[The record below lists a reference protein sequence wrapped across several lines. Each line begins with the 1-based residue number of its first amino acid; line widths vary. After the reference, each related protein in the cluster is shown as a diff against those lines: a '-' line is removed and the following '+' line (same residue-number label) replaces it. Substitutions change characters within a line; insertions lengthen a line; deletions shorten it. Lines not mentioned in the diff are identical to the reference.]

1 MSWTIY
7 KKNGEERTVTL
18 PLGASSRSGRLA
30 LPELEYNGEW
40 MGETSVTLN
49 VRCAVPVGFEI
60 GDYIVYRGEKF
71 VINYDPT
78 VIKKARRGT
87 YGEGFVYDNVK
98 FVSLGYELTDMR
110 MLDYVLNDNEIH
122 YSSLPKFSFFCET
135 VDDLADRLQVNAD
148 RYCSANGITGAD
160 RWVFVTPSQSRTL
173 TRCGSD
179 SALQAK
185 ARELYA
191 EYFGQPAAT
200 DDEKTNQN
208 VNIDN
213 QSVWDAMKNAKDVF
227 GLNFIQKGRSV
238 VIGAAGLPTMD
249 VFKYG
254 KGNGLYEIERTADS
268 DQQIVTMLMAYGSDK
283 NLPTR
288 YYANLN
294 AVHFMTIGGIE
305 ENGNDGSQDNYLLS
319 HGVCQEEGMFR
330 VRTSVGEGWKATT
343 EVRAE
348 GDSSWTTVDVYC
360 NANRSIRLSIPCA
373 TWQER
378 LGVATRLYFRGN
390 IDGDKWPAENK
401 SYSTS
406 NLPNN
411 MAVNV
416 LMLPGF
422 PNQSLYD
429 WVVSH
434 GGSAVAD
441 EHNGSLAGK
450 AQWHGYTAYFSKEKA
465 HPFIL
470 SKNYPD
476 LGIREATKYF
486 DGSDGDDEIF
496 PTIEN
501 TGKDTIVGADVIQD
515 NGIFADGAEKI
526 PTFKIILPD
535 LGSDFKLDELLQSD
549 TVIAMKNGYCGG
561 REFGVESVKKLS
573 NGTWECTCQRA
584 KDGDL
589 DLYFPYAHGTAGAS
603 LPYQLRTGDKYVLT
617 GIEMTDTYVNAAA
630 VKLLEEALA
639 FLEKNDYTRYTY
651 SPKVDEIFMARQH
664 DGFSSGDTATYGT
677 RSYHDTLKEGDVM
690 VFADEDLNISG
701 SVFIDVLR
709 IKEYGNGQIPTYEVT
724 LRNDKQVGTIQR
736 LQEQVNSLA
745 TGGSITSGGG
755 GGSVNIPQI
764 RQLIQ
769 TYGKEWFLS
778 KTGDDSASGL
788 ITFLKGLQIGAEGAW
803 GYVKEFVQD
812 GVSTVK
818 AWFKNLYADYLE
830 PTVMKVVD
838 KIVGPLSVE
847 GNLFVR
853 KDNEGNGGNVTI
865 DGSVN
870 AQDGNFSGMLTTQ
883 NLTVTGLAHFF
894 ELMIDKLRSSGGAFV
909 FTPADGFSV
918 EDVTSTTYNNVACKR
933 LWWRA
938 TDGETETDNQ
948 WLVGDQAICMSFNL
962 ARKKAGEVMRDVSN
976 KMFWSVVCEKGT
988 AEHDFGED
996 TALGHYI
1003 TIYTGVNSST
1013 PIATDDSGKPLWSG
1027 APYEV
1032 EVGDDIAMLGHR
1044 MQAGEDSTSE
1054 DLKARQSAV
1063 YISAYA
1069 SYDTGDVSHG
1079 IRALQPPLLAFY
1091 KGVDD
1096 FNLALHRGTF
1106 MDAKGSEFKGKFLS
1120 TSSSQEGIDIET
1132 LLSGSEVDIIYGNG
1146 NPNTVSTPHA
1156 AWSDAEKLLRV
1167 DKTLYFDLDLEP
1179 ASEGGR
1185 LWKWTRNTE
1194 GEGYV
1199 WVQVNDI
1206 DSTAALDK
1214 ISDVASDGKL
1224 TGGAEKTRVYLEW
1237 MDAKN
1242 TTLSLLAQAAENG
1255 LKNGSDKNWNYV
1267 YKGTKEDDNEVTCG
1281 EAVGGLE
1288 EAFLWLSKY
1297 LNNKEDFITV
1307 ENPYTIPDGYPS
1319 WISPVVAA
1327 GETEAAI
1334 KKITEL
1340 PTWTEVSP
1348 FAGMTGAQVYRR
1360 LWDDFYAAVVELN
1373 RALNAVQY
1381 KTIDE
1386 MGDDGLIDP
1395 AEKAALRQILNSE
1408 VLHYYEVS
1416 DEIWG
1421 MPNVPLLDENGQP
1434 IGTKKITEADGLL
1447 VGALNKLG
1455 NYLDGEKSVGTPAEN
1470 PTSWDFERL
1479 TWGIQGDYQR
1489 DGLIDPA
1496 EDADPKDST
1505 ATPNRYPLWLQNN
1518 NDTDS
1523 QPVEDKE
1530 WDFWWNKYFAIRA
1543 DVAAYLSRARQY
1555 QIDNIE
1561 VEVSARYETNNTNG
1575 ANPMP
1580 GSPTEKAIKA
1590 GDLWYEAVRLRNPAV
1605 SDPTAANYYVTRDA
1619 NGQPLYNVY
1628 ECHTG
1633 YDTVVTYG
1641 NRFSYWRLVSQAT
1654 YAYFDNDG
1662 TSIKAAVFNSSEFS
1676 LIEQKVNS
1684 VSSTVSAIRNASP
1697 NMLLNGNFTDLQ
1709 SATKPAHFTGYSSLN
1724 TTISQ
1729 ESITDLDG
1737 FSYAAR
1743 VVVSQIGSGYGLAIT
1758 TALQPY
1764 IKTEK
1769 DSTYTLSAWI
1779 KKDSADEALK
1789 ISVRRGGARI
1799 TVGDMSAINGGATAL
1814 TTSWVRYS
1822 VTFDGDD
1829 KAANIYLALVN
1840 SSGSNASGTFYVAG
1854 IQLEKSSSA
1863 SAWQDFGGGLTNLQ
1877 SQINQQADQI
1887 SLAVKVDGVKRSG
1900 LTLNKDGTMEIDA
1913 SKLTISGTMENDVT
1927 INGDVLHIE
1936 NDLDIKGLTTENVTI
1951 VERSH
1956 LTPTIINMGIID
1968 EENDANPV
1976 KIKSV
1981 QVKAVN
1987 TTAGEAGATGLAVG
2001 DDLSQMVVLPF
2012 YDSLVGSGSGW
2023 PSNSDNLISFDT
2035 SHYLRTEALY
2045 GHFLLHTD
2053 TNVDKS
2059 QRRVVQWKQNG
2070 THISITNE
2078 VDYYCQNFKSI
2089 DDSYNDKSNISKY
2102 LLNRSVLVVADPR
2115 IVCEENVKYRVF
2127 PSGTQTIEPYIGSYR
2142 VSDHRGRTSSGN
2154 DVKGHAGCMSCGG
2167 YSARFCI
2174 LLPGQTLKLRSQLMT
2189 LQGHTV
2195 LTWVV
2200 ENPSDFDVMYHDT
2213 TKYLY
2218 MTMGFMKA
2226 GDSDS
2231 SVVGI
2236 YANNIAFDPYN
2247 TPEACKDTI
2256 IGSRACNYYSNNS
2269 EHCLDFS
2276 VV

>member
-179 SALQAK
+179 SALQTK

-208 VNIDN
+208 VNIDD
-213 QSVWDAMKNAKDVF
+213 QSVWDAIKNVKDVF

-294 AVHFMTIGGIE
+294 MTCWSVWHNWQAGDLNYTIIGVPYTSGAFNGQEVEVNGLKGRAVTFVQNGTTYKAFVGDATFLNSGPVTFEDSALLFTDGEALPLSIGDPITFTGGI
-305 ENGNDGSQDNYLLS
+305 N
-319 HGVCQEEGMFR
+319 
-330 VRTSVGEGWKATT
+330 K
-343 EVRAE
+343 
-348 GDSSWTTVDVYC
+348 
-360 NANRSIRLSIPCA
+360 
-373 TWQER
+373 
-378 LGVATRLYFRGN
+378 
-390 IDGDKWPAENK
+390 DKWPSEMR
-401 SYSTS
+401 STS
-406 NLPNN
+406 TANLPNN

-429 WVVSH
+429 WVVSN

-450 AQWHGYTAYFSKEKA
+450 AQWRGHTAYFSKEKA

-501 TGKDTIVGADVIQD
+501 TGKDTIVGADVIED
-515 NGIFADGAEKI
+515 NGIFADGAEI

-535 LGSDFKLDELLQSD
+535 LGSDFDLATLLQSD

-561 REFGVESVKKLS
+561 REFGVESVKQLT
-573 NGTWECTCQRA
+573 NGTWECTCQRD
-584 KDGDL
+584 KDNDL

-603 LPYQLRTGDKYVLT
+603 LPYQLRTDDKYVLT

-630 VKLLEEALA
+630 VKLLEEALT

-677 RSYHDTLKEGDVM
+677 RSYHDTLKEGDMM

-755 GGSVNIPQI
+755 GGGSVNIPQI

-769 TYGKEWFLS
+769 TYGREWFLS
-778 KTGDDSASGL
+778 KIGDDSASGL

-803 GYVKEFVQD
+803 GYVKEFLQD

-847 GNLFVR
+847 GNLFIR
-853 KDNEGNGGNVTI
+853 KDDEGKGGNVTI

-918 EDVTSTTYNNVACKR
+918 EDVTSTTIGGVACKR

-962 ARKKAGEVMRDVSN
+962 ARKKVGEVMRDVSN

-988 AEHDFGED
+988 TEHDFGED

-1044 MQAGEDSTSE
+1044 MQADEDSTSE

-1199 WVQVNDI
+1199 WVQVNDV

-1237 MDAKN
+1237 MDAVKTHRSLWEQKN
-1242 TTLSLLAQAAENG
+1242 ENKANVDWLDDSSTAPTYKEG
-1255 LKNGSDKNWNYV
+1255 ASYYSALFNFDKAFWALGYYLNGKSEYASD
-1267 YKGTKEDDNEVTCG
+1267 
-1281 EAVGGLE
+1281 AVIP
-1288 EAFLWLSKY
+1288 LWLNG
-1297 LNNKEDFITV
+1297 NNLKVT
-1307 ENPYTIPDGYPS
+1307 
-1319 WISPVVAA
+1319 
-1327 GETEAAI
+1327 
-1334 KKITEL
+1334 TEL
-1340 PTWTEVSP
+1340 PPFTESPQGKSEWT
-1348 FAGMTGAQVYRR
+1348 TGPLAYKGVWNDWY
-1360 LWDDFYAAVVELN
+1360 DAVVEMT
-1373 RALNAVQY
+1373 RALNAAQY
-1381 KTIDE
+1381 KAIDE

-1395 AEKAALRQILNSE
+1395 AEKAILRQTFWDE
-1408 VLHYYEVS
+1408 VRRYRNLWIEGKTIASKISGSSAASAITSAISNYEKAVKS
-1416 DEIWG
+1416 
-1421 MPNVPLLDENGQP
+1421 L
-1434 IGTKKITEADGLL
+1434 GT
-1447 VGALNKLG
+1447 
-1455 NYLDGEKSVGTPAEN
+1455 YLDG
-1470 PTSWDFERL
+1470 
-1479 TWGIQGDYQR
+1479 
-1489 DGLIDPA
+1489 
-1496 EDADPKDST
+1496 
-1505 ATPNRYPLWLQNN
+1505 ATPNDNGDGTYDFKDGGADVFTWWVNPSTGVWHGTSNNMTWASLLSGSTISEEMYPLWITLANATKSTIVKDAEWDYFWKVISVTRMALQDAIATGREYQLEHIDVELAQTFWTRFSDTGAASSSSNTTPELMPGESGTQFKKGDQWN
-1518 NDTDS
+1518 EEVSLLNPATGNRHTTDS
-1523 QPVEDKE
+1523 DGK
-1530 WDFWWNKYFAIRA
+1530 K
-1543 DVAAYLSRARQY
+1543 
-1555 QIDNIE
+1555 
-1561 VEVSARYETNNTNG
+1561 
-1575 ANPMP
+1575 
-1580 GSPTEKAIKA
+1580 
-1590 GDLWYEAVRLRNPAV
+1590 
-1605 SDPTAANYYVTRDA
+1605 
-1619 NGQPLYNVY
+1619 LYNVY
-1628 ECHTG
+1628 ICTEEYAYGDVSYANLSG
-1633 YDTVVTYG
+1633 Y
-1641 NRFSYWRLVSQAT
+1641 WQLVSKPTLAT
-1654 YAYFDNDG
+1654 LDNDG
-1662 TSIKAAVFNSSEFS
+1662 SSIKAAVFNSSEFS
-1676 LIEQKVNS
+1676 LIEQKVDS
-1684 VSSTVSAIRNASP
+1684 VSSTVSKTKGTKNLIVNSDYADGTSRFASI
-1697 NMLLNGNFTDLQ
+1697 
-1709 SATKPAHFTGYSSLN
+1709 SAP
-1724 TTISQ
+1724 
-1729 ESITDLDG
+1729 
-1737 FSYAAR
+1737 
-1743 VVVSQIGSGYGLAIT
+1743 GYGATFSIPSDATPPTDIPRVMQVQVTGASGGGVQLT
-1758 TALQPY
+1758 SSSDMQPNLTL
-1764 IKTEK
+1764 KNGQK
-1769 DSTYTLSAWI
+1769 YTLSFYAKVI
-1779 KKDSADEALK
+1779 TASATPT
-1789 ISVRRGGARI
+1789 VRVLR
-1799 TVGDMSAINGGATAL
+1799 L
-1814 TTSWVRYS
+1814 TTTLLAAVELTSEWKRYS
-1822 VTFDGDD
+1822 MTFTGDGLSRFFRIVF
-1829 KAANIYLALVN
+1829 AANTTVQLAGL
-1840 SSGSNASGTFYVAG
+1840 
-1854 IQLEKSSSA
+1854 QLEEGSQA
-1863 SAWQDFGGGLTNLQ
+1863 TLWQPYDTSFLNLQ
-1877 SQINQQADQI
+1877 SQINQQADAI
-1887 SLAVKVDGVKRSG
+1887 SLAVKVNEDTKCGLFLEYDEQTGEGTTTLKGDQVIIDGDLDVKG
-1900 LTLNKDGTMEIDA
+1900 L
-1913 SKLTISGTMENDVT
+1913 
-1927 INGDVLHIE
+1927 IE
-1936 NDLDIKGLTTENVTI
+1936 NSSQVIT
-1951 VERSH
+1951 H
-1956 LTPTIINMGIID
+1956 
-1968 EENDANPV
+1968 NDAYTEDEDTKEWTGGFVHDGNDFSDWMVVPIDLV
-1976 KIKSV
+1976 NVKSV
-1981 QVKAVN
+1981 VVKGMSGGLYEANDPTTNGVN
-1987 TTAGEAGATGLAVG
+1987 TLPI
-2001 DDLSQMVVLPF
+2001 VVLPG
-2012 YDSLVGSGSGW
+2012 YDKIIVNGMNSKYPWTALRRSGIQISIVNEFHYYYREWAKSLGSSTQTAAGKAELGKRW
-2023 PSNSDNLISFDT
+2023 NGAILVVSDPRLLRYDNYYRNGEISTLIS
-2035 SHYLRTEALY
+2035 
-2045 GHFLLHTD
+2045 
-2053 TNVDKS
+2053 
-2059 QRRVVQWKQNG
+2059 
-2070 THISITNE
+2070 
-2078 VDYYCQNFKSI
+2078 
-2089 DDSYNDKSNISKY
+2089 
-2102 LLNRSVLVVADPR
+2102 
-2115 IVCEENVKYRVF
+2115 
-2127 PSGTQTIEPYIGSYR
+2127 PSGYYDDNHVPNSF
-2142 VSDHRGRTSSGN
+2142 VL
-2154 DVKGHAGCMSCGG
+2154 KG
-2167 YSARFCI
+2167 
-2174 LLPGQTLKLRSQLMT
+2174 LLGKIIAVMPGQTLSLVSHVESRGDNSTNKALLWHVQNASEFDAIAGKMKVCVDDSDTNVFTCNFSTGANVYANMNLFAPSSISFNNSSMLCINLR
-2189 LQGHTV
+2189 
-2195 LTWVV
+2195 V
-2200 ENPSDFDVMYHDT
+2200 ENGKWPYRLVISQNE
-2213 TKYLY
+2213 
-2218 MTMGFMKA
+2218 GE
-2226 GDSDS
+2226 
-2231 SVVGI
+2231 
-2236 YANNIAFDPYN
+2236 YN
-2247 TPEACKDTI
+2247 T
-2256 IGSRACNYYSNNS
+2256 
-2269 EHCLDFS
+2269 
-2276 VV
+2276 

>member
-173 TRCGSD
+173 ARCGSD

-213 QSVWDAMKNAKDVF
+213 QSVWDAMKNVKDVF

-343 EVRAE
+343 EVRVE

-373 TWQER
+373 TWQDR

-515 NGIFADGAEKI
+515 NGIFADGAEI

-535 LGSDFKLDELLQSD
+535 LGSDFDLATLLQSD

-561 REFGVESVKKLS
+561 REFGVESVKQLS

-630 VKLLEEALA
+630 VKLLEEALT

-755 GGSVNIPQI
+755 GGGSANIPQI

-853 KDNEGNGGNVTI
+853 KDNEGNGGNVTA

-918 EDVTSTTYNNVACKR
+918 EDVTSATYNNVACKR

-938 TDGETETDNQ
+938 TDGETETSNQ
-948 WLVGDQAICMSFNL
+948 WLIGDQAICMSFNL
-962 ARKKAGEVMRDVSN
+962 ARKKAGEVMRNVSN

-988 AEHDFGED
+988 TEHDFGED

-1013 PIATDDSGKPLWSG
+1013 PIATDDSDKPLWSG

-1044 MQAGEDSTSE
+1044 MQADEDSTSE

-1185 LWKWTRNTE
+1185 LWKWTCNTK

-1199 WVQVNDI
+1199 WVQVNDV

-1214 ISDVASDGKL
+1214 IADVASDGKL

-1267 YKGTKEDDNEVTCG
+1267 YKGTKEEQNEVTCG
-1281 EAVGGLE
+1281 EAVDGLE
-1288 EAFLWLSKY
+1288 DAFKWLSKY
-1297 LNNKEDFITV
+1297 LNNKENFITV

-1334 KKITEL
+1334 KKTTEL

-1381 KTIDE
+1381 KAIDE

-1496 EDADPKDST
+1496 EDADPKDSA

-1555 QIDNIE
+1555 QIEHVD
-1561 VEVSARYETNNTNG
+1561 VELSCAYYTDSKTTNTVPNNTHTSTNRW
-1575 ANPMP
+1575 P
-1580 GSPTEKAIKA
+1580 KV
-1590 GDLWYEAVRLRNPAV
+1590 GDMWYEAIALTNP
-1605 SDPTAANYYVTRDA
+1605 VTGTSVTT
-1619 NGQPLYNVY
+1619 NSEGEPLYRVY
-1628 ECHTG
+1628 TCI
-1633 YDTVVTYG
+1633 
-1641 NRFSYWRLVSQAT
+1641 QA
-1654 YAYFDNDG
+1654 Y
-1662 TSIKAAVFNSSEFS
+1662 TSEIQYSDKAAYWKLLDEPVVAISSTDIGRIYTTVFNSSEFS
-1676 LIEQKVNS
+1676 LIEQKVDS

-1743 VVVSQIGSGYGLAIT
+1743 VVVSQFGNGYGLSIAT
-1758 TALQPY
+1758 TLQPY

-1769 DSTYTLSAWI
+1769 GSTYTLSAWI
-1779 KKDSADEALK
+1779 KKDSVDAALK

-1840 SSGSNASGTFYVAG
+1840 SAGSNATGTFYVAG
-1854 IQLEKSSSA
+1854 IQLEKSSAA
-1863 SAWQDFGGGLTNLQ
+1863 STWQDFGGGLTNLQ
-1877 SQINQQADQI
+1877 SQINQQAERI
-1887 SLAVKVDGVKRSG
+1887 SLAVY
-1900 LTLNKDGTMEIDA
+1900 KDEAKKAGIDIEYDA
-1913 SKLTISGTMENDVT
+1913 STKSGTVT
-1927 INGDVLHIE
+1927 IDGDKTII
-1936 NDLDIKGLTTENVTI
+1936 NSDLDIKGLTTENVTI

-1956 LTPTIINMGIID
+1956 YPTVINMGIVD
-1968 EENDANPV
+1968 EDKDSDPV

-1981 QVKAVN
+1981 QVKADGAIPEHGLN
-1987 TTAGEAGATGLAVG
+1987 TCHIVA
-2001 DDLSQMVVLPF
+2001 LPF
-2012 YDSLVGSGSGW
+2012 YDSIVGMGTTTSPGSDW
-2023 PSNSDNLISFDT
+2023 SKSNPPVSCDISYDADSPLYRSFLIYSNSNKPDSM
-2035 SHYLRTEALY
+2035 
-2045 GHFLLHTD
+2045 
-2053 TNVDKS
+2053 
-2059 QRRVVQWKQNG
+2059 RRIVPWTKNG
-2070 THISITNE
+2070 TRLTITNE
-2078 VDYYCQNFKSI
+2078 VDRYCLNWRSLGT
-2089 DDSYNDKSNISKY
+2089 DDGENVDW
-2102 LLNRSVLVVADPR
+2102 LLTKGVLVCADAR
-2115 IVCEENVKYRVF
+2115 ILAESNLSTDYATPFIGGYGQVTNMRG
-2127 PSGTQTIEPYIGSYR
+2127 SAATGISTI
-2142 VSDHRGRTSSGN
+2142 N
-2154 DVKGHAGCMSCGG
+2154 QAGFFSCGG
-2167 YSARFCI
+2167 YKSRFI
-2174 LLPGQTLKLRSQLMT
+2174 LILPGQTLQLRSQIIKMDSDI
-2189 LQGHTV
+2189 QGV
-2195 LTWVV
+2195 DRELLVWVV
-2200 ENPSDFDVMYHDT
+2200 ENPSEFYASARNNTIEFMFSFSIPQH
-2213 TKYLY
+2213 TKDADRVGLLAP
-2218 MTMGFMKA
+2218 T
-2226 GDSDS
+2226 
-2231 SVVGI
+2231 VVF
-2236 YANNIAFDPYN
+2236 NPYN
-2247 TPEACKDTI
+2247 TQEANTETI
-2256 IGSRACNYYSNNS
+2256 LAPSLLRYRNCIGLHFDLYNDGYGTTI
-2269 EHCLDFS
+2269 LKT
-2276 VV
+2276 

>member
-18 PLGASSRSGRLA
+18 PQGASSRSGRLA

-160 RWVFVTPSQSRTL
+160 RWVFVTPSQPRTL

-191 EYFGQPAAT
+191 EYFGVPAAT

-515 NGIFADGAEKI
+515 NGIFADGAEI

-535 LGSDFKLDELLQSD
+535 LGSDFDLATLLQSD

-755 GGSVNIPQI
+755 GGGSVNIPQI

-853 KDNEGNGGNVTI
+853 KDNEGNGGNVTV

-988 AEHDFGED
+988 TEHDFGED

-1013 PIATDDSGKPLWSG
+1013 PIATDNSGKPLWSG

-1044 MQAGEDSTSE
+1044 MQADEDSTSE

-1106 MDAKGSEFKGKFLS
+1106 MDAKGSEFKGRFLS

-1199 WVQVNDI
+1199 WVQVNDV

-1224 TGGAEKTRVYLEW
+1224 TGGGEKMRVYLEW
-1237 MDAKN
+1237 MDARKTYDSLWGQMQEHNKTGDWTNPNSSLTYKTGVTFYTACNNFN
-1242 TTLSLLAQAAENG
+1242 TAFFALA
-1255 LKNGSDKNWNYV
+1255 
-1267 YKGTKEDDNEVTCG
+1267 T
-1281 EAVGGLE
+1281 
-1288 EAFLWLSKY
+1288 Y
-1297 LNNKEDFITV
+1297 LNNKTDWTFGNSVPAWINPDNATMGLKVTTVLPAWLDTEQPSGKAAWTTGALAYRGVWADF
-1307 ENPYTIPDGYPS
+1307 Y
-1319 WISPVVAA
+1319 
-1327 GETEAAI
+1327 EAAA
-1334 KKITEL
+1334 EM
-1340 PTWTEVSP
+1340 
-1348 FAGMTGAQVYRR
+1348 A
-1360 LWDDFYAAVVELN
+1360 
-1373 RALNAVQY
+1373 RALNAWQY
-1381 KTIDE
+1381 KEIDE

-1395 AEKAALRQILNSE
+1395 AEKAALRQLFNEE
-1408 VLHYYEVS
+1408 VIAYWKHS
-1416 DEIWG
+1416 DQSAGLESHLPQEEIQKLW
-1421 MPNVPLLDENGQP
+1421 D
-1434 IGTKKITEADGLL
+1434 ADGNMQS
-1447 VGALNKLG
+1447 AFNQLG
-1455 NYLDGEKSVGTPAEN
+1455 SYLSGKAATERTPGEGDWYIAQPLPWSIAASMRNGLQDPSESGTAPAN
-1470 PTSWDFERL
+1470 
-1479 TWGIQGDYQR
+1479 I
-1489 DGLIDPA
+1489 
-1496 EDADPKDST
+1496 
-1505 ATPNRYPLWLQNN
+1505 YPLWLQKL
-1518 NDTDS
+1518 NDTESTVVQDD
-1523 QPVEDKE
+1523 V
-1530 WDFWWNKYFAIRA
+1530 WDYFWAQFTRAKQAHIDAIE
-1543 DVAAYLSRARQY
+1543 AAKQY
-1555 QIDNIE
+1555 QIEHVD
-1561 VEVSARYETNNTNG
+1561 VELSCAYYTDSKTTNTVPNNTHTSTKRW
-1575 ANPMP
+1575 P
-1580 GSPTEKAIKA
+1580 KI
-1590 GDLWYEAVRLRNPAV
+1590 GDMWYEAIALTNP
-1605 SDPTAANYYVTRDA
+1605 VTGTSVTT
-1619 NGQPLYNVY
+1619 NSEGEPLYRVY
-1628 ECHTG
+1628 TCIQAYTSEIQ
-1633 YDTVVTYG
+1633 YSD
-1641 NRFSYWRLVSQAT
+1641 RAT
-1654 YAYFDNDG
+1654 YWKLLDEPVVAISSTDIDRIY
-1662 TSIKAAVFNSSEFS
+1662 TTVFNSSEFS
-1676 LIEQKVNS
+1676 LIEQKVDS

-1709 SATKPAHFTGYSSLN
+1709 SATKPAHFTGYSSAN
-1724 TTISQ
+1724 TTISRVA
-1729 ESITDLDG
+1729 ITDLDG
-1737 FSYAAR
+1737 FSYAAC
-1743 VVVSQIGSGYGLAIT
+1743 VIVNKKGIGYGLSIPT
-1758 TALQPY
+1758 TLQPY

-1769 DSTYTLSAWI
+1769 DSKYTLSAWM
-1779 KKDSADEALK
+1779 KKDAATELKVSA
-1789 ISVRRGGARI
+1789 RRGGASVAYNIGGGSI
-1799 TVGDMSAINGGATAL
+1799 TL
-1814 TTSWVRYS
+1814 TESWVRYTF
-1822 VTFDGDD
+1822 TFDGDG
-1829 KAANIYLALVN
+1829 KASYIYLSLLD
-1840 SSGSNASGTFYVAG
+1840 SSGSTTTGTFYVAG

-1863 SAWQDFGGGLTNLQ
+1863 STWQDFGGSLTNLQ
-1877 SQINQQADQI
+1877 SQINQQAYQI
-1887 SLAVKVDGVKRSG
+1887 SLAVKADGVKRSG
-1900 LTLNKDGTMEIDA
+1900 LTLKSDGTMEIDA
-1913 SKLTISGTMENDVT
+1913 SKLTVSGTMENDVT

-1956 LTPTIINMGIID
+1956 YPTVINMGIVD
-1968 EENDANPV
+1968 EDKDSDPV

-1981 QVKAVN
+1981 QVKADGAMPEHGLN
-1987 TTAGEAGATGLAVG
+1987 TCHIVA
-2001 DDLSQMVVLPF
+2001 LPF
-2012 YDSLVGSGSGW
+2012 YDSIVGMGTTTSPGSDW
-2023 PSNSDNLISFDT
+2023 SKSNPPVSCDISYDADSPLYRSFLIYSNSNKPDSM
-2035 SHYLRTEALY
+2035 
-2045 GHFLLHTD
+2045 
-2053 TNVDKS
+2053 
-2059 QRRVVQWKQNG
+2059 RRIVPWTKNG
-2070 THISITNE
+2070 TRLTITNE
-2078 VDYYCQNFKSI
+2078 VDRYCLNWRSLGT
-2089 DDSYNDKSNISKY
+2089 DDGAHVDW
-2102 LLNRSVLVVADPR
+2102 LLTKAVLVCADAR
-2115 IVCEENVKYRVF
+2115 ILAESNLSTDYATPFIGGYGQVTNMRGSAATGV
-2127 PSGTQTIEPYIGSYR
+2127 STI
-2142 VSDHRGRTSSGN
+2142 N
-2154 DVKGHAGCMSCGG
+2154 QAGFFSCGG
-2167 YSARFCI
+2167 YKSRFI
-2174 LLPGQTLKLRSQLMT
+2174 LILPGQTLQLRSQIIKMDSDR
-2189 LQGHTV
+2189 QGV
-2195 LTWVV
+2195 DRELLVWVV
-2200 ENPSDFDVMYHDT
+2200 ENPSEFYAS
-2213 TKYLY
+2213 TKNN
-2218 MTMGFMKA
+2218 TIEFMFSFSIPQHTKDDDRVGLLA
-2226 GDSDS
+2226 PT
-2231 SVVGI
+2231 VVF
-2236 YANNIAFDPYN
+2236 NPYN
-2247 TPEACKDTI
+2247 TQEANTETI
-2256 IGSRACNYYSNNS
+2256 LAPSLLRYRNCIGLHFDLYNDGYGT
-2269 EHCLDFS
+2269 EILKT
-2276 VV
+2276 

>member
-18 PLGASSRSGRLA
+18 PQGASSRSGRLA

-160 RWVFVTPSQSRTL
+160 RWVFVTPSQPRTL

-213 QSVWDAMKNAKDVF
+213 QSVWDAMKNVKDVF

-348 GDSSWTTVDVYC
+348 GDTSWTTVDVYC
-360 NANRSIRLSIPCA
+360 NANRSIRLSISCA

-401 SYSTS
+401 SYSTA

-450 AQWHGYTAYFSKEKA
+450 AQWNGYTAYFSKEKA

-515 NGIFADGAEKI
+515 NGIFADGAEI

-535 LGSDFKLDELLQSD
+535 LGSDFDLATLLQGD

-573 NGTWECTCQRA
+573 NGTWECTCQRD

-630 VKLLEEALA
+630 VKLLEEALT

-745 TGGSITSGGG
+745 TGGSITSGGGG

-918 EDVTSTTYNNVACKR
+918 EDVTSATYNNVACKR

-938 TDGETETDNQ
+938 TDGETETSNQ
-948 WLVGDQAICMSFNL
+948 WLIGDQAICMSFNL
-962 ARKKAGEVMRDVSN
+962 ARKKAGEVMRNVSN

-988 AEHDFGED
+988 TEHDFGED

-1013 PIATDDSGKPLWSG
+1013 PIATDDSDKPLWSG

-1044 MQAGEDSTSE
+1044 MQASEDSTSE

-1079 IRALQPPLLAFY
+1079 IRALQPPLMAFY

-1106 MDAKGSEFKGKFLS
+1106 MDAKGSEFKGRFLS
-1120 TSSSQEGIDIET
+1120 TSSSQEGVDIET

-1185 LWKWTRNTE
+1185 LWKWTRNTN

-1199 WVQVNDI
+1199 WVQVNDV

-1267 YKGTKEDDNEVTCG
+1267 YKGTKEEQNEVTCG
-1281 EAVGGLE
+1281 EAVDGLE
-1288 EAFLWLSKY
+1288 DAFKWLSKY
-1297 LNNKEDFITV
+1297 LNNKENFITV

-1319 WISPVVAA
+1319 WISPVVAT

-1334 KKITEL
+1334 KKTTEL

-1373 RALNAVQY
+1373 RALNAIQY
-1381 KTIDE
+1381 KAIDE

-1555 QIDNIE
+1555 QIEHVD
-1561 VEVSARYETNNTNG
+1561 VELSCAYYTDSKTTNTVPNNTHTS
-1575 ANPMP
+1575 ANRWP
-1580 GSPTEKAIKA
+1580 KV
-1590 GDLWYEAVRLRNPAV
+1590 GDMWYEAIALTNP
-1605 SDPTAANYYVTRDA
+1605 VTGTSVTT
-1619 NGQPLYNVY
+1619 NSEGEPLYRVY
-1628 ECHTG
+1628 TCIQAYTSEIQ
-1633 YDTVVTYG
+1633 YSDK
-1641 NRFSYWRLVSQAT
+1641 AT
-1654 YAYFDNDG
+1654 YWKLLDEPVVAISSTDIDRIY
-1662 TSIKAAVFNSSEFS
+1662 TTVFNSSEFS
-1676 LIEQKVNS
+1676 LIEQKVDS

-1697 NMLLNGNFTDLQ
+1697 NMLLNGDFEDGSNHYAVNNGATIQVATDMGHAIFDKCLQ
-1709 SATKPAHFTGYSSLN
+1709 VATRSGGSRGIY
-1724 TTISQ
+1724 
-1729 ESITDLDG
+1729 
-1737 FSYAAR
+1737 FSVAE
-1743 VVVSQIGSGYGLAIT
+1743 
-1758 TALQPY
+1758 QPY
-1764 IKTEK
+1764 ITLTNGR
-1769 DSTYTLSAWI
+1769 SYTLSFYAKFATSSSYLYVSRGNALSTG
-1779 KKDSADEALK
+1779 KKMST
-1789 ISVRRGGARI
+1789 SWTRYSW
-1799 TVGDMSAINGGATAL
+1799 TFVGDGE
-1814 TTSWVRYS
+1814 
-1822 VTFDGDD
+1822 
-1829 KAANIYLALVN
+1829 AA
-1840 SSGSNASGTFYVAG
+1840 TFYINDATSNSDTFYITG
-1854 IQLEKSSSA
+1854 LQLEVGTIA
-1863 SAWQDFGGGLTNLQ
+1863 STWQNFGGGLTNLQ
-1877 SQINQQADQI
+1877 SQINQQAERI
-1887 SLAVKVDGVKRSG
+1887 SLAVY
-1900 LTLNKDGTMEIDA
+1900 KDEAKKAGIDIEYDA
-1913 SKLTISGTMENDVT
+1913 STGSGTVT
-1927 INGDVLHIE
+1927 IDGDKTIING
-1936 NDLDIKGLTTENVTI
+1936 DLDIKGLTTENVTI
-1951 VERSH
+1951 VERSNY
-1956 LTPTIINMGIID
+1956 PTVINMGIVN
-1968 EENDANPV
+1968 ENESDPV

-1981 QVKAVN
+1981 QVKAHGN
-1987 TTAGEAGATGLAVG
+1987 PLSSGVG
-2001 DDLSQMVVLPF
+2001 QSYNRISQIVALPF
-2012 YDSLVGSGSGW
+2012 YDSTIGSRDYYDW
-2023 PSNSDNLISFDT
+2023 SDDTDCPVNFDITDKT
-2035 SHYLRTEALY
+2035 SPLY
-2045 GHFLLHTD
+2045 GSFLLSTD
-2053 TNVDKS
+2053 SSVPESK
-2059 QRRVVQWKQNG
+2059 RRIVPWKKNG
-2070 THISITNE
+2070 TKLTITNE
-2078 VDYYCQNFKSI
+2078 VDKYCLNWKTIRTTSST
-2089 DDSYNDKSNISKY
+2089 DMDW
-2102 LLNRSVLVVADPR
+2102 LLQASVLVCADPR
-2115 IVCEENVKYRVF
+2115 IIAESNLDLNNETPF
-2127 PSGTQTIEPYIGSYR
+2127 I
-2142 VSDHRGRTSSGN
+2142 
-2154 DVKGHAGCMSCGG
+2154 GG
-2167 YSARFCI
+2167 YTVDANFRGSPHSSSNSINQAGYFSCDGYMSRFI
-2174 LLPGQTLKLRSQLMT
+2174 LLLPGQTLQLRSQILKMESGV
-2189 LQGHTV
+2189 QGVDREV
-2195 LTWVV
+2195 LVWTV
-2200 ENPSDFDVMYHDT
+2200 ENPSEFDAVIASGGHYFQLAFHSVNGSGQEEDSV
-2213 TKYLY
+2213 
-2218 MTMGFMKA
+2218 GFTEKA
-2226 GDSDS
+2226 TSFNP
-2231 SVVGI
+2231 
-2236 YANNIAFDPYN
+2236 NNIE
-2247 TPEACKDTI
+2247 EANMDTLI
-2256 IGSRACNYYSNNS
+2256 MPTTTRYRNCVGLLYGDLYDTGATTSTTI
-2269 EHCLDFS
+2269 LTT
-2276 VV
+2276 

>member
-1 MSWTIY
+1 M
-7 KKNGEERTVTL
+7 
-18 PLGASSRSGRLA
+18 A

-78 VIKKARRGT
+78 VIKKARRDT

-213 QSVWDAMKNAKDVF
+213 QSVWDAMKNVKDVF

-343 EVRAE
+343 EVRVE

-450 AQWHGYTAYFSKEKA
+450 AQWRGHTAYFSKEKA

-501 TGKDTIVGADVIQD
+501 TGKDTIVGADVIED
-515 NGIFADGAEKI
+515 NGIFADGAEI

-535 LGSDFKLDELLQSD
+535 LGSDFDLATLLQGD

-584 KDGDL
+584 KDNDL
-589 DLYFPYAHGTAGAS
+589 DLYFPYAHGTAGAN

-630 VKLLEEALA
+630 VKLLEEALT

-755 GGSVNIPQI
+755 GGSSVNIPQI

-812 GVSTVK
+812 GVSAVK

-853 KDNEGNGGNVTI
+853 KDNEGNGGNVTV

-962 ARKKAGEVMRDVSN
+962 ARKKAGEVMRDVNN

-988 AEHDFGED
+988 TEHDFGED

-1044 MQAGEDSTSE
+1044 MQASEDSTSE

-1199 WVQVNDI
+1199 WVQVNDV

-1242 TTLSLLAQAAENG
+1242 TTISMLAQATENK
-1255 LKNGSDKNWNYV
+1255 LDTDNSNYV
-1267 YKGTKEDDNEVTCG
+1267 YKDKGTSTEATCG
-1281 EAVGGLE
+1281 EAVQDME
-1288 EAFLWLSKY
+1288 DSFKALSAY
-1297 LNNKEDFITV
+1297 LNNKSSVADWVI
-1307 ENPYTIPDGYPS
+1307 NGSAIPV
-1319 WISPVVAA
+1319 WIDPQNTQTGLNV
-1327 GETEAAI
+1327 T
-1334 KKITEL
+1334 TEL
-1340 PTWTEVSP
+1340 PKWTENSKYS
-1348 FAGMTGAQVYRR
+1348 TLSGADVYRR
-1360 LWDDFYAAVVELN
+1360 VWDDFYTAVVELT
-1373 RALNAVQY
+1373 RALNAIQY

-1470 PTSWDFERL
+1470 PTSWDFDRL

-1555 QIDNIE
+1555 QIEHVD
-1561 VEVSARYETNNTNG
+1561 VELSCAYYTDSKTTNTVPNNTHTSTKRW
-1575 ANPMP
+1575 P
-1580 GSPTEKAIKA
+1580 KI
-1590 GDLWYEAVRLRNPAV
+1590 GDMWYEAIALTNP
-1605 SDPTAANYYVTRDA
+1605 VTGTSVTT
-1619 NGQPLYNVY
+1619 NSEGEPLYRVY
-1628 ECHTG
+1628 TCIQAYTSEIQ
-1633 YDTVVTYG
+1633 YSD
-1641 NRFSYWRLVSQAT
+1641 RAT
-1654 YAYFDNDG
+1654 YWKLLDEPVVAISSTDIDRIY
-1662 TSIKAAVFNSSEFS
+1662 TTVFNSSEFS
-1676 LIEQKVNS
+1676 LIEQKVDS

-1697 NMLLNGNFTDLQ
+1697 NMLLNGDFEDGSNHYAVNNGATIQVATDMGHAIFDKCLQ
-1709 SATKPAHFTGYSSLN
+1709 VATRSGGSRGIY
-1724 TTISQ
+1724 
-1729 ESITDLDG
+1729 
-1737 FSYAAR
+1737 FSVAE
-1743 VVVSQIGSGYGLAIT
+1743 
-1758 TALQPY
+1758 QPY
-1764 IKTEK
+1764 ITLTNGR
-1769 DSTYTLSAWI
+1769 SYTLSFYAKFATSSSYLYVSRGNALSTG
-1779 KKDSADEALK
+1779 KKMST
-1789 ISVRRGGARI
+1789 SWTRYSW
-1799 TVGDMSAINGGATAL
+1799 TFVGDGE
-1814 TTSWVRYS
+1814 
-1822 VTFDGDD
+1822 
-1829 KAANIYLALVN
+1829 AA
-1840 SSGSNASGTFYVAG
+1840 TFYINDATSNSDTFYITG
-1854 IQLEKSSSA
+1854 LQLEAGTIA
-1863 SAWQDFGGGLTNLQ
+1863 STWQNFGGGLTNLQ
-1877 SQINQQADQI
+1877 SQINQQAERI
-1887 SLAVKVDGVKRSG
+1887 SLAVY
-1900 LTLNKDGTMEIDA
+1900 KDEAKKAGIDIEYDA
-1913 SKLTISGTMENDVT
+1913 SSNSGTVT
-1927 INGDVLHIE
+1927 IDGDKTII
-1936 NDLDIKGLTTENVTI
+1936 NSDLDIKGLTTENVTI
-1951 VERSH
+1951 VERSAH
-1956 LTPTIINMGIID
+1956 YPTIINMGIVD
-1968 EENDANPV
+1968 EENDENPV

-1987 TTAGEAGATGLAVG
+1987 EVFTSVADANCH
-2001 DDLSQMVVLPF
+2001 MVVLPF
-2012 YDSLVGSGSGW
+2012 YDSLVGQTGSTLW
-2023 PSNSDNLISFDT
+2023 PNLSDNPITFNPDNADEDSPLFRSF
-2035 SHYLRTEALY
+2035 YLFQKAGMDGSL
-2045 GHFLLHTD
+2045 
-2053 TNVDKS
+2053 
-2059 QRRVVQWKQNG
+2059 RRVVPWTKNG
-2070 THISITNE
+2070 TRVTISNE
-2078 VDYYCQNFKSI
+2078 VDTYAVNWRDLS
-2089 DDSYNDKSNISKY
+2089 DGSYSSNQKTGYSHW
-2102 LLNRSVLVVADPR
+2102 LLGHSVLVCADPR
-2115 IVCEENVKYRVF
+2115 IVCEANLASAK
-2127 PSGTQTIEPYIGSYR
+2127 PYIANYYPGQTDRGTEQSAGNSEKDMVGYFSCGSYR
-2142 VSDHRGRTSSGN
+2142 S
-2154 DVKGHAGCMSCGG
+2154 
-2167 YSARFCI
+2167 RFII
-2174 LLPGQTLKLRSQLMT
+2174 LLPGQSLQLRSQIT
-2189 LQGHTV
+2189 KISSSRET

-2200 ENPSDFDVMYHDT
+2200 ENPSEYNCLSEF
-2213 TKYLY
+2213 YLNLDRANS
-2218 MTMGFMKA
+2218 GNNENVFL
-2226 GDSDS
+2226 
-2231 SVVGI
+2231 VGRS
-2236 YANNIAFDPYN
+2236 NVFDPRN
-2247 TPEACKDTI
+2247 TQESAKDAFMGATEA
-2256 IGSRACNYYSNNS
+2256 GYYSNTTDGNI
-2269 EHCLDFS
+2269 LYTLNT
-2276 VV
+2276 

>member
-18 PLGASSRSGRLA
+18 PQGASSRSGRLA

-213 QSVWDAMKNAKDVF
+213 QSVWDAMKNVKDVF

-330 VRTSVGEGWKATT
+330 VRTAVGEGWKATT

-348 GDSSWTTVDVYC
+348 GDTSWTTVDVYC
-360 NANRSIRLSIPCA
+360 NANRSIKLSISCA

-401 SYSTS
+401 SYSTA

-450 AQWHGYTAYFSKEKA
+450 AQWRGHTAYFSKEKA

-501 TGKDTIVGADVIQD
+501 TGKDTIVGADVIED
-515 NGIFADGAEKI
+515 NGIFADGAEI

-535 LGSDFKLDELLQSD
+535 LGSDFDLATLLQSD

-561 REFGVESVKKLS
+561 REFGVESVKKLT

-584 KDGDL
+584 TDGDL

-617 GIEMTDTYVNAAA
+617 GIEMTDTYVDAAA
-630 VKLLEEALA
+630 VKLLEEALT

-755 GGSVNIPQI
+755 GGGSVNIPQI

-853 KDNEGNGGNVTI
+853 EDNEGNGGNVTI

-962 ARKKAGEVMRDVSN
+962 ARKKVGEVMRGVNN

-988 AEHDFGED
+988 TEHDFGED

-1013 PIATDDSGKPLWSG
+1013 PIATDDSGKPLWKG

-1044 MQAGEDSTSE
+1044 MQADEDSTSE

-1069 SYDTGDVSHG
+1069 SYDTGDVSNS

-1091 KGVDD
+1091 KGVND

-1146 NPNTVSTPHA
+1146 NPNTVKPHA

-1167 DKTLYFDLDLEP
+1167 DKTLYFDLDMEP

-1199 WVQVNDI
+1199 WVQVNDV

-1267 YKGTKEDDNEVTCG
+1267 YKGTEVEQNEVTCG
-1281 EAVGGLE
+1281 EAVDGLE
-1288 EAFLWLSKY
+1288 DAFKWLSKY

-1319 WISPVVAA
+1319 WISPIVAE

-1334 KKITEL
+1334 KKTTEL
-1340 PTWTEVSP
+1340 PTWTEVST

-1395 AEKAALRQILNSE
+1395 AEKAALRQMFNRE

-1416 DEIWG
+1416 DEAWG

-1455 NYLDGEKSVGTPAEN
+1455 NYLDGEKSVGTPTEN

-1489 DGLIDPA
+1489 DGLTDPA

-1505 ATPNRYPLWLQNN
+1505 ATPNRYPLWLQNK

-1561 VEVSARYETNNTNG
+1561 VEVATRYETDNTDG

-1580 GSPTEKAIKA
+1580 GSPTTKAIKA

-1605 SDPTAANYYVTRDA
+1605 SDSTAANYYVTQDA

-1662 TSIKAAVFNSSEFS
+1662 SSIKAAVFNSSEFS
-1676 LIEQKVNS
+1676 LIEQKVDS

-1697 NMLLNGNFTDLQ
+1697 NMLLNGDFTDLQ

-1758 TALQPY
+1758 TTLQPY

-1769 DSTYTLSAWI
+1769 GSKYTLSAWI
-1779 KKDSADEALK
+1779 KKESTTTALK
-1789 ISVRRGGARI
+1789 ISVRRGG
-1799 TVGDMSAINGGATAL
+1799 TTSNKKDMSAIDGGETAL

-1840 SSGSNASGTFYVAG
+1840 WADSNASGTFYVAG

-1863 SAWQDFGGGLTNLQ
+1863 STWQDFGGSLTNLQ
-1877 SQINQQADQI
+1877 SQINQQADEI

-1900 LTLNKDGTMEIDA
+1900 LTLNNDGTMEIDA

-1951 VERSH
+1951 VERSAH
-1956 LTPTIINMGIID
+1956 YPTIINMGIVD
-1968 EENDANPV
+1968 EENDENPV

-1987 TTAGEAGATGLAVG
+1987 EVFTSVADANCH
-2001 DDLSQMVVLPF
+2001 MVVLPF
-2012 YDSLVGSGSGW
+2012 YDSLVGQTGSTLW
-2023 PSNSDNLISFDT
+2023 PNQSDNPITFNPDNADEDSPLFRSF
-2035 SHYLRTEALY
+2035 YLFQKAGMDGSL
-2045 GHFLLHTD
+2045 
-2053 TNVDKS
+2053 
-2059 QRRVVQWKQNG
+2059 RRVVPWTKNG
-2070 THISITNE
+2070 TRVTISNE
-2078 VDYYCQNFKSI
+2078 VDTYAVNWRDLS
-2089 DDSYNDKSNISKY
+2089 DGSYSSNQKTGYSHW
-2102 LLNRSVLVVADPR
+2102 LLGHSVLVCADPR
-2115 IVCEENVKYRVF
+2115 IVCEANLASAK
-2127 PSGTQTIEPYIGSYR
+2127 PYIANYYPGQTDRGTAQSAGNSEKDMAGYFSCGSYR
-2142 VSDHRGRTSSGN
+2142 S
-2154 DVKGHAGCMSCGG
+2154 
-2167 YSARFCI
+2167 RFII
-2174 LLPGQTLKLRSQLMT
+2174 LLPGQSLQLRSQIT
-2189 LQGHTV
+2189 KISSSRET

-2200 ENPSDFDVMYHDT
+2200 ENPSEYNCLSEF
-2213 TKYLY
+2213 YLNLDRANS
-2218 MTMGFMKA
+2218 GNNENVFL
-2226 GDSDS
+2226 
-2231 SVVGI
+2231 VGRS
-2236 YANNIAFDPYN
+2236 NVFDPRN
-2247 TPEACKDTI
+2247 TQESAKDAFMGATEA
-2256 IGSRACNYYSNNS
+2256 GYYSNTTDGNI
-2269 EHCLDFS
+2269 LYTLNT
-2276 VV
+2276 

>member
-1 MSWTIY
+1 M
-7 KKNGEERTVTL
+7 TL

-160 RWVFVTPSQSRTL
+160 RWVFVTPSQPRTL

-213 QSVWDAMKNAKDVF
+213 QSVWDAMKNVKDVF

-343 EVRAE
+343 EVRVE

-450 AQWHGYTAYFSKEKA
+450 AQWRGHTAYFSKEKA

-573 NGTWECTCQRA
+573 NGTWECTCQRDPDNYLA
-584 KDGDL
+584 
-589 DLYFPYAHGTAGAS
+589 LYFPYAHGTAGAN
-603 LPYQLRTGDKYVLT
+603 LPYQLRGGANGDKYVLT

-630 VKLLEEALA
+630 VKLLEEALT

-745 TGGSITSGGG
+745 TGGSITSGGGG

-918 EDVTSTTYNNVACKR
+918 EDVTSATYNNVACKR

-938 TDGETETDNQ
+938 TDGETETSNQ
-948 WLVGDQAICMSFNL
+948 WLIGDQAICMSFNL
-962 ARKKAGEVMRDVSN
+962 ARKKAGEVMRNVSN

-988 AEHDFGED
+988 TEHDFGED

-1013 PIATDDSGKPLWSG
+1013 PIATDDSDKPLWSG

-1044 MQAGEDSTSE
+1044 MQADEDSTSE

-1106 MDAKGSEFKGKFLS
+1106 MDAKGSEFKGRFLS
-1120 TSSSQEGIDIET
+1120 TSSSQEGVDIET

-1199 WVQVNDI
+1199 WVQVNDV

-1214 ISDVASDGKL
+1214 IADVASDGKL

-1267 YKGTKEDDNEVTCG
+1267 YKGTKEEQNEVTCG
-1281 EAVGGLE
+1281 EAVEGLE
-1288 EAFLWLSKY
+1288 DAFKWLSKY
-1297 LNNKEDFITV
+1297 LNNKENFITV

-1319 WISPVVAA
+1319 WISPVVAT

-1334 KKITEL
+1334 KKTTEL

-1373 RALNAVQY
+1373 RALNAIQY
-1381 KTIDE
+1381 KAIDE

-1496 EDADPKDST
+1496 EDADPKDSA

-1561 VEVSARYETNNTNG
+1561 VEVSARYETDNTGG
-1575 ANPMP
+1575 ANLMP
-1580 GSPTEKAIKA
+1580 GSPTTKAIKA

-1605 SDPTAANYYVTRDA
+1605 SDPTAANYYVTQDA

-1641 NRFSYWRLVSQAT
+1641 NRFTKWRLVSQAT

-1676 LIEQKVNS
+1676 LIEQKVDS

-1697 NMLLNGNFTDLQ
+1697 NMLLNGDFEDGSNHYAVNNGAKIQVATDMGHAIFDKCLQ
-1709 SATKPAHFTGYSSLN
+1709 VATRSGGSRGIY
-1724 TTISQ
+1724 
-1729 ESITDLDG
+1729 
-1737 FSYAAR
+1737 FSVAE
-1743 VVVSQIGSGYGLAIT
+1743 
-1758 TALQPY
+1758 QPY
-1764 IKTEK
+1764 ITLADGK
-1769 DSTYTLSAWI
+1769 SYTLSFYA
-1779 KKDSADEALK
+1779 KFATSSAYLYASRGNALSTGK
-1789 ISVRRGGARI
+1789 RVSTSWARYSW
-1799 TVGDMSAINGGATAL
+1799 TFVGDGEAE
-1814 TTSWVRYS
+1814 
-1822 VTFDGDD
+1822 
-1829 KAANIYLALVN
+1829 
-1840 SSGSNASGTFYVAG
+1840 TFYINDATSNSDTFYITG
-1854 IQLEKSSSA
+1854 LQLEAGTIA
-1863 SAWQDFGGGLTNLQ
+1863 STWQNFGGGLTNLQ
-1877 SQINQQADQI
+1877 SQINQQAERI
-1887 SLAVKVDGVKRSG
+1887 SLAVY
-1900 LTLNKDGTMEIDA
+1900 KDEAKKAGIDIEYDA
-1913 SKLTISGTMENDVT
+1913 STKSGTVT
-1927 INGDVLHIE
+1927 IDGDKTII
-1936 NDLDIKGLTTENVTI
+1936 NSDLDIKGLTTENVTI
-1951 VERSH
+1951 VERSAH
-1956 LTPTIINMGIID
+1956 YPTIINMGIVD
-1968 EENDANPV
+1968 EENDENPV

-1987 TTAGEAGATGLAVG
+1987 EVFTSVADANCH
-2001 DDLSQMVVLPF
+2001 MVVLPF
-2012 YDSLVGSGSGW
+2012 YDSLVGQTGSTLW
-2023 PSNSDNLISFDT
+2023 PNQSDNPITFNPDNADQDSPLSKSF
-2035 SHYLRTEALY
+2035 YLFQKAGMDGSL
-2045 GHFLLHTD
+2045 
-2053 TNVDKS
+2053 
-2059 QRRVVQWKQNG
+2059 RRVVPWTKNG
-2070 THISITNE
+2070 TRVTISNE
-2078 VDYYCQNFKSI
+2078 VDTYAVNWRGLS
-2089 DDSYNDKSNISKY
+2089 DGSYSSNQKTGYSHW
-2102 LLNRSVLVVADPR
+2102 LLGHSVLVCADPR
-2115 IVCEENVKYRVF
+2115 IVCEANLA
-2127 PSGTQTIEPYIGSYR
+2127 SAHPYIANYYPGQTERGTEQSAGNSEKDMVGYFSCGSYR
-2142 VSDHRGRTSSGN
+2142 S
-2154 DVKGHAGCMSCGG
+2154 
-2167 YSARFCI
+2167 RFII
-2174 LLPGQTLKLRSQLMT
+2174 LLPGQSLQLRSQIT
-2189 LQGHTV
+2189 KISSSRET

-2200 ENPSDFDVMYHDT
+2200 ENPSEYNCLSEF
-2213 TKYLY
+2213 YLNLDRANS
-2218 MTMGFMKA
+2218 GNNENVFL
-2226 GDSDS
+2226 
-2231 SVVGI
+2231 VGRS
-2236 YANNIAFDPYN
+2236 NVFDPRN
-2247 TPEACKDTI
+2247 TQESAKDAFMGATEA
-2256 IGSRACNYYSNNS
+2256 GYYSNTTDGNI
-2269 EHCLDFS
+2269 LYTLNT
-2276 VV
+2276 

>member
-18 PLGASSRSGRLA
+18 PQGASSRSGRLA

-148 RYCSANGITGAD
+148 RYCSANGITGGD

-179 SALQAK
+179 SALQTK

-191 EYFGQPAAT
+191 EYFGVPAAT

-213 QSVWDAMKNAKDVF
+213 QSVWDAMKNVKDVF

-294 AVHFMTIGGIE
+294 MTCWSTWYNWQAGELNYTIIGVPYGSGAFNGQEVESKVSEDGLKYRAVKVKIGSTTYDAYVSDATFLNNGDAVTFDKESVLFTFGEALPLSTGDAITFVGGI
-305 ENGNDGSQDNYLLS
+305 N
-319 HGVCQEEGMFR
+319 
-330 VRTSVGEGWKATT
+330 K
-343 EVRAE
+343 
-348 GDSSWTTVDVYC
+348 
-360 NANRSIRLSIPCA
+360 
-373 TWQER
+373 
-378 LGVATRLYFRGN
+378 
-390 IDGDKWPAENK
+390 DKWPSEMR
-401 SYSTS
+401 STS
-406 NLPNN
+406 TANLPNN

-441 EHNGSLAGK
+441 ENNGSLAGK
-450 AQWHGYTAYFSKEKA
+450 AQWRGHTAYFSKEKA

-501 TGKDTIVGADVIQD
+501 TGKDTIVGADVIED
-515 NGIFADGAEKI
+515 NGIFADGAEI

-535 LGSDFKLDELLQSD
+535 FGSDFKLDELLQSD

-561 REFGVESVKKLS
+561 REFGVESVKQLT
-573 NGTWECTCQRA
+573 NGTWECTCQRD

-603 LPYQLRTGDKYVLT
+603 LPYQLRTDDKYVLT
-617 GIEMTDTYVNAAA
+617 GIEMTDTYVDAAA
-630 VKLLEEALA
+630 VNLLEEALT

-755 GGSVNIPQI
+755 GGGSVNIPQI

-853 KDNEGNGGNVTI
+853 EDDEGNGGNVTI

-938 TDGETETDNQ
+938 TDGETETGNQ

-962 ARKKAGEVMRDVSN
+962 ARKKVGEVMRDVNN

-988 AEHDFGED
+988 TEHDFGED

-1069 SYDTGDVSHG
+1069 SYDTGDVSNG

-1199 WVQVNDI
+1199 WVQVNDV
-1206 DSTAALDK
+1206 DSTAALDM
-1214 ISDVASDGKL
+1214 ISDVASDSKL
-1224 TGGAEKTRVYLEW
+1224 TGGGEKMRVYLEW
-1237 MDAKN
+1237 MDARKTYDSLWGQMQEHNATGDWTNPNSSLTYKTGVTFYTACNNFN
-1242 TTLSLLAQAAENG
+1242 TAFFALA
-1255 LKNGSDKNWNYV
+1255 
-1267 YKGTKEDDNEVTCG
+1267 T
-1281 EAVGGLE
+1281 
-1288 EAFLWLSKY
+1288 Y
-1297 LNNKEDFITV
+1297 LNNKTDWIFGNTV
-1307 ENPYTIPDGYPS
+1307 PVWINPDNATMGLKVTTVLPAWLDTEQPAGK
-1319 WISPVVAA
+1319 AA
-1327 GETEAAI
+1327 WTTGALAYRGVWAEFYEAAA
-1334 KKITEL
+1334 EM
-1340 PTWTEVSP
+1340 
-1348 FAGMTGAQVYRR
+1348 A
-1360 LWDDFYAAVVELN
+1360 
-1373 RALNAVQY
+1373 RALNAWQY
-1381 KTIDE
+1381 KEIDE
-1386 MGDDGLIDP
+1386 MGDDGLLDP
-1395 AEKAALRQILNSE
+1395 EEKASLRQIFSAELQRYFRMLDDFNSLGGTSAHYDDTHRLSNIVEEPLN
-1408 VLHYYEVS
+1408 
-1416 DEIWG
+1416 IIATF
-1421 MPNVPLLDENGQP
+1421 M
-1434 IGTKKITEADGLL
+1434 
-1447 VGALNKLG
+1447 
-1455 NYLDGEKSVGTPAEN
+1455 DGEGDIEFGAVSSPSGNPQQKGYFEQDGSSYKSTEDTSVVTGKTYYLPEMDPGT
-1470 PTSWDFERL
+1470 L
-1479 TWGIQGDYQR
+1479 TWQVNSAMR
-1489 DGLIDPA
+1489 DGLTEEYDTTKA
-1496 EDADPKDST
+1496 ADARSGYPKWLLKANETVSQVVSDDLWDYFW
-1505 ATPNRYPLWLQNN
+1505 NRYWQNAN
-1518 NDTDS
+1518 LME
-1523 QPVEDKE
+1523 QRIALAK
-1530 WDFWWNKYFAIRA
+1530 
-1543 DVAAYLSRARQY
+1543 QY
-1555 QIDNIE
+1555 QIENID
-1561 VEVSARYETNNTNG
+1561 VELATRYETSNTDG

-1580 GSPTEKAIKA
+1580 GSPTTKAIKA

-1605 SDPTAANYYVTRDA
+1605 SDPTAANYYVTQDA

-1633 YDTVVTYG
+1633 YDTVVTYA

-1676 LIEQKVNS
+1676 LIEQKVDS

-1697 NMLLNGNFTDLQ
+1697 NMLLNGDFEDGTSHYAVNNGATIQVATDMGHTIFDKCLQ
-1709 SATKPAHFTGYSSLN
+1709 VATRSGGSRGIY
-1724 TTISQ
+1724 
-1729 ESITDLDG
+1729 
-1737 FSYAAR
+1737 FSVAE
-1743 VVVSQIGSGYGLAIT
+1743 
-1758 TALQPY
+1758 QPY
-1764 IKTEK
+1764 ITLANGK
-1769 DSTYTLSAWI
+1769 SYTLSFYAKFATSSAYLYASRGNALSTG
-1779 KKDSADEALK
+1779 KK
-1789 ISVRRGGARI
+1789 
-1799 TVGDMSAINGGATAL
+1799 M
-1814 TTSWVRYS
+1814 TTSWARYS
-1822 VTFDGDD
+1822 WTFAGDGE
-1829 KAANIYLALVN
+1829 AA
-1840 SSGSNASGTFYVAG
+1840 TFYINDASSNSDTFYITG
-1854 IQLEKSSSA
+1854 LQLEEGTSA
-1863 SAWQDFGGGLTNLQ
+1863 STWQDFGGGLTNLQ
-1877 SQINQQADQI
+1877 SQINQQADKI
-1887 SLAVKVDGVKRSG
+1887 SLAVY
-1900 LTLNKDGTMEIDA
+1900 KDEAKAAGIDIEYDA
-1913 SKLTISGTMENDVT
+1913 STNSGTVT
-1927 INGDVLHIE
+1927 IDGDKTII
-1936 NDLDIKGLTTENVTI
+1936 NSDLDIKGLTTENVTI
-1951 VERSH
+1951 VERSAH
-1956 LTPTIINMGIID
+1956 YPTIINMGIVD
-1968 EENDANPV
+1968 EENDENPV

-1987 TTAGEAGATGLAVG
+1987 EVFSSVTDANCH
-2001 DDLSQMVVLPF
+2001 MVVLPF
-2012 YDSLVGSGSGW
+2012 YDSLVGQTGSTLW
-2023 PSNSDNLISFDT
+2023 PNQSDNPITFNPDNADEDSPLFRSF
-2035 SHYLRTEALY
+2035 YLFQKAGMDGSL
-2045 GHFLLHTD
+2045 
-2053 TNVDKS
+2053 
-2059 QRRVVQWKQNG
+2059 RRVVPWTKNG
-2070 THISITNE
+2070 TRVTISNE
-2078 VDYYCQNFKSI
+2078 VDTYAVNWRDLSDGTYS
-2089 DDSYNDKSNISKY
+2089 SNQKTGYSHW
-2102 LLNRSVLVVADPR
+2102 LLGHSVLVCADPR
-2115 IVCEENVKYRVF
+2115 IVCEANLA
-2127 PSGTQTIEPYIGSYR
+2127 SANPYIANYYPGQTERGTAQSAGNSEKDMVGYFSCGSYR
-2142 VSDHRGRTSSGN
+2142 S
-2154 DVKGHAGCMSCGG
+2154 
-2167 YSARFCI
+2167 RFII
-2174 LLPGQTLKLRSQLMT
+2174 LLPGQSLQLRSQIT
-2189 LQGHTV
+2189 KISSSRET

-2200 ENPSDFDVMYHDT
+2200 ENPSEYNCLSEF
-2213 TKYLY
+2213 YLNLDRANS
-2218 MTMGFMKA
+2218 GNNENVFL
-2226 GDSDS
+2226 
-2231 SVVGI
+2231 VGRS
-2236 YANNIAFDPYN
+2236 NVFDPRN
-2247 TPEACKDTI
+2247 TQESAKDAFMGATEA
-2256 IGSRACNYYSNNS
+2256 GYYSNTSDGNIPYT
-2269 EHCLDFS
+2269 LNT
-2276 VV
+2276 